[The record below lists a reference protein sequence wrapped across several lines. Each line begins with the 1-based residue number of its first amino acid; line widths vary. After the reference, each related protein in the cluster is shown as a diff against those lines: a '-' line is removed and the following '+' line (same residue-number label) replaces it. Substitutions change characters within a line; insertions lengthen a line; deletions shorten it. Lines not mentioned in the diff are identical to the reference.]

1 MSLTKIKGFY
11 PYLMLVFFNTFVDLG
26 HKILLQDILYQTA
39 DGTSYTILSAI
50 INAMILLPY
59 IFLFTPSGF
68 IADRFPKSKVLKITA
83 AAAVPLTILITFF
96 YYQGFFWAA
105 FATTLLLAIQSAL
118 NSPAKYGY
126 IKEIF
131 GKENLAQANAIVQTL
146 TIIAI
151 LAGTFCFTLLFSHF
165 VNTAGLQKSLD
176 KGLLM
181 HSFASA
187 GFILIACA
195 TLEALM
201 SLRLPQRAAVDP
213 NANYEVKKYL
223 RGGYLK
229 PYLSKAASNHV
240 IITCIFGL
248 AVFWALNQVLLAS
261 YGAFLKENI
270 GDVSVI
276 FAQGSLALAGIGIL
290 LGALY
295 AGKVSRGFIETGLI
309 PVAAIGI
316 SLGLFL
322 LPSMSSKLS
331 ISLLFLGYGFFGGM
345 LIVPLNSLIQFNA
358 GESDLGKILSANN
371 FIQNCF
377 MVSFLVLTVLFSL
390 TGINSLSLMYTLFA
404 IALAGAIYSFIALPQ
419 SLVRYL
425 IYTVV
430 SKFYSVRVFQLNNL
444 PSTGGVLLLG
454 NHVSFIDWAI
464 LQIACPRPIRFV
476 MERGIYE
483 KWYLKWFLKQFQI
496 IPISKG
502 HSKEALEEVHTALN
516 QGEVVA
522 IFPEGRLSRNGQLGT
537 FRSGFERAAQ
547 NTKAVIVPFYLYGLW
562 GAKTSYAPE
571 HYKQISKIKSRRL
584 GVIYGQR
591 MSVDSTATEVKSK
604 VRELSITA
612 WRLMTNELQSIPA
625 EWMDKANRQ
634 GSSLALIDSS
644 GASFS
649 SHKLKASVL
658 YFAGKLA
665 PLLKNQQNVGLILPS
680 SAAGTIANMA
690 LLCRGKTVVNLNY
703 TSGESAIEFA
713 LKQAG
718 IQTIITSRFFR
729 EKLLEKG
736 FDLTRVFNGT
746 TVIYLEDFKN
756 QTTKLHVARYL
767 LLVKC
772 LPVILLKKLF
782 IKKTDINSTAAIM
795 FSSGSEGQPKG
806 IELTHRNILSNIKQ
820 VASVLSLQE
829 SDVMLNALPLFHAFG
844 FTTTMLTPLVQGIPM
859 VSYPDP
865 TNTLAM
871 AQLIYRNRITIM
883 CATST
888 FLGMYARNTKIH
900 PLMLSSL
907 RLVISGAEKLAQTVY
922 EDFKK
927 KFTLEIYEGYG
938 ATEVAPVA
946 STNLPDVLSADD
958 WYIYQSNKPGTVG
971 LPLPGSAFRII
982 DPETGE
988 TLPPDV
994 EGLILIGGT
1003 QVMRGYLNDEDRTK
1017 QVLIKEGDLTWYKTG
1032 DKGYLDNDGYLT
1044 IVDRYSRFAK
1054 IGGEMV
1060 SLGQVEQQTQQLL
1073 NDPES
1078 DLMAVAIPDPRK
1090 GERIVLLYEGQLS
1103 EDQVMVQLT
1112 QTTLNRLM
1120 LPAQVIKIDAMPK
1133 LGNGKKDYTAAKMM
1147 VSESGL
1153 S

>member
-1 MSLTKIKGFY
+1 MSLRKIKGFY
-11 PYLMLVFFNTFVDLG
+11 PYLMVVFFNTFVDLG

-39 DGTSYTILSAI
+39 SGSSYTILSAI

-59 IFLFTPSGF
+59 VFLFTPSGF
-68 IADRFPKSKVLKITA
+68 LSDRFSKARVLKVTA
-83 AAAVPLTILITFF
+83 AAAIPLTLLITLF
-96 YYQGFFWAA
+96 YYQGYFWAA
-105 FATTLLLAIQSAL
+105 FATTLLLAIQSAV

-151 LAGTFCFTLLFSHF
+151 LAGTFCFTLIFSHF
-165 VNTAGLQKSLD
+165 VNKAGLQHAMD
-176 KGLLM
+176 KGLIM
-181 HSFASA
+181 QSFASA
-187 GFILIACA
+187 GFILIACSIIE
-195 TLEALM
+195 TLM
-201 SLRLPQRAAVDP
+201 TLRLPQRLAVDP
-213 NANYEVKKYL
+213 GSQYEIKKYL
-223 RGGYLK
+223 HGSYLK
-229 PYLSKAASNHV
+229 PYLAKAASNHV

-248 AVFWALNQVLLAS
+248 AVFWGLNQVLLAS

-270 GDVSVI
+270 SDVSVI
-276 FAQGSLALAGIGIL
+276 FAQGSLAIAGIGIL

-295 AGKVSRGFIETGLI
+295 AGKVSKGFIETGLI

-316 SLGLFL
+316 SLGLFF
-322 LPSMSSKLS
+322 LPSLSSKLS
-331 ISLLFLGYGFFGGM
+331 ISFLFLSYGFFGGM

-358 GESDLGKILSANN
+358 GESDLGKVLSANN

-377 MVSFLVLTVLFSL
+377 MVSFLILTVLFSL
-390 TGINSLSLMYTLFA
+390 TGVKSLALMYTLFA
-404 IALAGAIYSFIALPQ
+404 IAMAGAIYSFIALPQ
-419 SLVRYL
+419 SLIRYL
-425 IYTVV
+425 LYIVV
-430 SKFYSVRVFQLNNL
+430 TKFYSIRVFQLNNL

-476 MERGIYE
+476 MEKGIYE
-483 KWYLKWFLKQFQI
+483 KWYLKWFLKQFRI
-496 IPISKG
+496 IPIAKG
-502 HSKEALEEVHTALN
+502 HSKEALEEVHDSLN
-516 QGEVVA
+516 RGEVVA

-537 FRSGFERAAQ
+537 FRTGFERAAQ
-547 NTKAVIVPFYLYGLW
+547 NTKAIIVPFYLYGLW

-584 GVIYGQR
+584 GVIYGAGI
-591 MSVDSTATEVKSK
+591 SVNSTAVEVKNK

-612 WRLMTNELQSIPA
+612 WRLMTNELQTIPA
-625 EWMDKANRQ
+625 EWFDQADRHGNR
-634 GSSLALIDSS
+634 LALVDSS

-649 SHKLKASVL
+649 SHKLIASVL
-658 YFAGKLA
+658 YFAKKLA
-665 PLLKNQQNVGLILPS
+665 VLLKNQQNIGLILPS

-703 TSGESAIEFA
+703 TSGEAAILFSI
-713 LKQAG
+713 KQAN
-718 IQTIITSRFFR
+718 IQTIITSRFFT
-729 EKLLEKG
+729 EKLVEKG
-736 FDLTRVFNGT
+736 FDLTKILAGT
-746 TVIYLEDFKN
+746 TVVYLEDFRN
-756 QTTKLHVARYL
+756 ATTKLHVARYL

-772 LPVILLKKLF
+772 LPVFLLKKLF
-782 IKKTDINSTAAIM
+782 IRKTDINSTAAIM

-820 VASVLSLQE
+820 VSSVLSLQE
-829 SDVMLNALPLFHAFG
+829 NDVMLNALPLFHAFG

-865 TNTLAM
+865 TATLAI
-871 AQLIYRNRITIM
+871 AQLIYRHRVTIM

-888 FLGMYARNTKIH
+888 FLGMYARNPKIH

-907 RLVISGAEKLAQTVY
+907 RLVISGAEKLSPTVY

-946 STNLPDVLSADD
+946 STNLPDVLSGDD

-971 LPLPGSAFRII
+971 LPLPGSAFKIV
-982 DPETGE
+982 DPETE
-988 TLPPDV
+988 EPLPADK

-1003 QVMRGYLNDEDRTK
+1003 QVMRGYLNDAERTA
-1017 QVLIKEGDLTWYKTG
+1017 QVLIKDGDLTWYKTG
-1032 DKGYLDNDGYLT
+1032 DKGFLDDDGYLT

-1060 SLGQVEQQTQQLL
+1060 SLSQVEQQSLQLL

-1078 DLMAVAIPDPRK
+1078 DLIAITMPDPRK
-1090 GERIVLLYEGQLS
+1090 GECINILYEGQLTQ
-1103 EDQVMVQLT
+1103 EQVMDQLI
-1112 QTTLNRLM
+1112 QSKLNRLM
-1120 LPAQVIKIDAMPK
+1120 LPAKVIKVEAIPK
-1133 LGNGKKDYTAAKMM
+1133 LGNGKKDYSSAKNLAQG
-1147 VSESGL
+1147 V
-1153 S
+1153 